1 MNLKWSCAFG
11 AAAVLALSLSA
22 TAVAHD
28 GATGVVKQ
36 RMDRMAAIGDAN
48 KALRAIFAGEASYD
62 TNAVAEHAQT
72 IRGHSGEA
80 ITSLFPEGS
89 LHGPTEAKPEIW
101 DEWDE
106 FVSLANRLRRVA
118 DGLVSAAENAPSG
131 DGAMPSMGKTTD
143 IESMMGGRTMA
154 DMMGVGGPEMAM
166 SADMLADL
174 PSDRVFAMLSDTC
187 SACHTKFRV
196 EKD

>member
-1 MNLKWSCAFG
+1 MRSR
-11 AAAVLALSLSA
+11 S
-22 TAVAHD
+22 TH
-28 GATGVVKQ
+28 
-36 RMDRMAAIGDAN
+36 RRYEAIRARR
-48 KALRAIFAGEASYD
+48 LRAS
-62 TNAVAEHAQT
+62 
-72 IRGHSGEA
+72 
-80 ITSLFPEGS
+80 FPEGS

-131 DGAMPSMGKTTD
+131 DGAMPSMGETTD

-154 DMMGVGGPEMAM
+154 DMMGGGGPEMAM
-166 SADMLADL
+166 SADMLAYL